1 MSETKPLVFVDVDI
15 ARLETLAA
23 AMVANLPTRIV
34 IGLRG
39 TLGAGKTRLSQA
51 IAQAAGID
59 RRDVTSPTF
68 TIVQHYEGTRR
79 IHHIDAYRLAD
90 EDEFIELGG
99 EEILDDDAMILVE
112 WPERIAGCM
121 PKETLYL
128 DLEIQSDPNLR
139 TITASCLDEHVL
151 RIIISKCT

>member
-1 MSETKPLVFVDVDI
+1 MRDKAPFVLVDVDL
-15 ARLETLAA
+15 ARLEKLAA
-23 AMVANLPTRIV
+23 AMVANLPPRV
-34 IGLRG
+34 MIGLRG

-51 IAQAAGID
+51 IARAAGVD

-99 EEILDDDAMILVE
+99 EEILEDDAMILVE

-121 PKETLYL
+121 PRETLYL
-128 DLEIQSDPNLR
+128 DLEIQTDPNLR
-139 TITASCLDEHVL
+139 TITASCLDENVL
-151 RIIISKCT
+151 RIVMSKCT